1 MTTCLV
7 IDDVEVTR
15 FTATEFLTEMGL
27 DIVVADNGEEA
38 LKALRQ
44 KSVDVVLLDWHL
56 GKKSGIDLLKE
67 IRSEFGSKLP
77 VVVFSGVTARASA
90 NEALDA
96 GANSFLEKPTT
107 REGLERCF
115 RELRLPLG

>member
-27 DIVVADNGEEA
+27 DVVVAGDGEEA
-38 LKALRQ
+38 LKTLRQ
-44 KSVDVVLLDWHL
+44 KRVAVVLLDWHL
-56 GKKSGIDLLKE
+56 GKKSGIDLLQT
-67 IRSEFGSKLP
+67 IRAEFGPALP
-77 VVVFSGVTARASA
+77 VVIFSGVTGRASA
-90 NEALDA
+90 GEALDA
-96 GANSFLEKPTT
+96 GASSFLEKPTT

-115 RELRLPLG
+115 RELRVPLG